1 MWRLAEPDNYNRGK
15 WRFVIFVAGAK
26 AGEHLKIK
34 VAEVG
39 KWFDNAQAL
48 SRGSEGKREK
58 EAEPIS
64 VEIRCGSHELP
75 RRCNRGTPNFEGL
88 PRIY

>member
-1 MWRLAEPDNYNRGK
+1 MRRTVEPDNYNRGK

-39 KWFDNAQAL
+39 NWFDNAPSSL
-48 SRGSEGKREK
+48 SKFRRKARKGS
-58 EAEPIS
+58 
-64 VEIRCGSHELP
+64 
-75 RRCNRGTPNFEGL
+75 
-88 PRIY
+88 